1 MAREGGVTC
10 VSTGPGSSNV
20 IGGTFCI
27 IKTYGNRVDD
37 MIVREKAAMK
47 IAFGENPKNCYKEKG
62 VYSRMSVAAKLREV
76 LQKTIIYDKKLRE
89 AGCETSWNEDQPR
102 QRGGAGGHQQN
113 ASLRCKTGSNAA
125 GHPRGDTAESACARA
140 GRYLHGNPHCKG
152 VPSGVKARSRD
163 GRRADRKGI
172 GCGAFPV
179 AVGPSFG
186 HATKYELKNK
196 GFETPAILADAGCAV
211 SIITDSP
218 VIEERYLPLCAGR
231 AIYNGMRE
239 FDALRA
245 ITIQAARH
253 IGAEDR
259 VGSIE
264 EGKDADFVLLK
275 GTPFSVDARILYTI
289 INGEIVYQFGE

>member
-1 MAREGGVTC
+1 MTDGAL
-10 VSTGPGSSNV
+10 
-20 IGGTFCI
+20 
-27 IKTYGNRVDD
+27 
-37 MIVREKAAMK
+37 
-47 IAFGENPKNCYKEKG
+47 IAKE
-62 VYSRMSVAAKLREV
+62 L
-76 LQKTIIYDKKLRE
+76 
-89 AGCETSWNEDQPR
+89 
-102 QRGGAGGHQQN
+102 GAEH
-113 ASLRCKTGSNAA
+113 
-125 GHPRGDTAESACARA
+125 
-140 GRYLHGNPHCKG
+140 
-152 VPSGVKARSRD
+152 
-163 GRRADRKGI
+163 
-172 GCGAFPV
+172 FPV

-196 GFETPAILADAGCAV
+196 GFETPAILADAGCEV

-218 VIEERYLPLCAGR
+218 VIEERYLP
-231 AIYNGMRE
+231 IYNGMRE

-289 INGEIVYQFGE
+289 INGEIVYQSGE